1 MDDKLKYDRVT
12 EPQKA
17 QKAQIWKTAIG
28 LQAVD
33 GLKTSDYLIDIAKQ
47 HIEGDITID
56 EAGHYLREYYKARD
70 RRDESSE
77 RNEEA
82 DLVSQR
88 ITKIL
93 SEGGFSFTP
102 AFYCG
107 IHRKLFE
114 GIFKFAGQIRD
125 YNITK
130 KEWVLSGD
138 TVIYGNAPD
147 IAATLDYDFGV
158 ERAFSYKGLD
168 KAGIIKH
175 ISHFVA
181 YLWQIHA
188 FGEGNTRTT
197 AVFTILYLRSLGF
210 EVGNDLFETNSWY
223 FRNALVRANYNNLKK
238 GIFADQSYLEAFF
251 ENLIY
256 GGSNILSNR
265 AMHDVHPLEKN
276 TIYPDR
282 TQSILDYIEKNPGC
296 SAVIISKGLNIPL
309 RSTQRALASLS
320 AKVEHRGS
328 SKTGGYYL
336 KSQS

>member
-1 MDDKLKYDRVT
+1 MKERLKYDRVS

-17 QKAQIWKTAIG
+17 QKAQLWKTAIG

-33 GLKTSDYLIDIAKQ
+33 GLQTSDYLIGVAKQ

-70 RRDESSE
+70 FREESSE

-82 DLVSQR
+82 DIVSQR

-102 AFYCG
+102 SFYCG
-107 IHRKLFE
+107 IHRKLFDD
-114 GIFKFAGQIRD
+114 IFKFAGQIRD
-125 YNITK
+125 HNITK

-138 TVIYGNAPD
+138 TVIYGNAAD
-147 IAATLDYDFGV
+147 ISATLDYDFGV
-158 ERAFSYKGLD
+158 ERSFKYRGLD
-168 KAGIIKH
+168 KAAIIEH

-210 EVGNDLFETNSWY
+210 EVDNDLFENHSWY

-238 GIFADQSYLEAFF
+238 GVVADHSYLEAFF
-251 ENLIY
+251 DNLMY
-256 GGSNILSNR
+256 GGNNVLSNR
-265 AMHDVHPLEKN
+265 AMHDIHPLEKKA
-276 TIYPDR
+276 THSDR
-282 TQSILDYIEKNPGC
+282 EQSIFEYIKNNPGC
-296 SAVIISKGLNIPL
+296 SAVKISEDLNIPL
-309 RSTQRALASLS
+309 RTVQRAIAGLS
-320 AKVEHRGS
+320 EKIEHRGS

-336 KSQS
+336 KP

>member
-1 MDDKLKYDRVT
+1 MKERLKYDRVS

-17 QKAQIWKTAIG
+17 QKAQLWKTAIG

-33 GLKTSDYLIDIAKQ
+33 GLQTSDYLIGVAKQ

-70 RRDESSE
+70 FREESSE

-82 DLVSQR
+82 DIVSQR

-102 AFYCG
+102 SFYCG
-107 IHRKLFE
+107 IHRKLFDD
-114 GIFKFAGQIRD
+114 IFKFAGQIRD

-138 TVIYGNAPD
+138 TVIYGNAAD
-147 IAATLDYDFGV
+147 ISATLDYDFGV
-158 ERAFSYKGLD
+158 ERSFKYRGLD
-168 KAGIIKH
+168 KAAIIEH

-210 EVGNDLFETNSWY
+210 EVDNDLFENHSWY

-238 GIFADQSYLEAFF
+238 GVVADHSYLEAFF
-251 ENLIY
+251 DNLMY
-256 GGSNILSNR
+256 GGNNVLSNR
-265 AMHDVHPLEKN
+265 AMHDIHPLEKKATHSGREQ
-276 TIYPDR
+276 TI
-282 TQSILDYIEKNPGC
+282 LEYIKNNPGC
-296 SAVIISKGLNIPL
+296 SAVKISKDLSIPL
-309 RSTQRALASLS
+309 RTVQRAIAGLS
-320 AKVEHRGS
+320 EKIEHRGS

-336 KSQS
+336 KP

>member
-1 MDDKLKYDRVT
+1 MDEMLKYDRVT
-12 EPQKA
+12 EPRKA

-33 GLKTSDYLIDIAKQ
+33 GLKTSEYLIDVARQ

-56 EAGHYLREYYKARD
+56 EAGEYLREYYKARHA
-70 RRDESSE
+70 REESGE
-77 RNEEA
+77 REEEA

-102 AFYCG
+102 SFYCN

-114 GIFKFAGQIRD
+114 GIYKFAGQIRD
-125 YNITK
+125 FNITK

-147 IAATLDYDFGV
+147 ISATLDYDFGV
-158 ERAFSYKGLD
+158 ERSFSYKGLD
-168 KAGIIKH
+168 KSGIVQH

-210 EVGNDLFETNSWY
+210 EVDNDLFENNSWY

-238 GIFADQSYLEAFF
+238 GIAADQSYLEAFF
-251 ENLIY
+251 DNLLY
-256 GGSNILSNR
+256 GGNNILSNR
-265 AMHDVHPLEKN
+265 SMHDSHPLEKKAPESSRKQA
-276 TIYPDR
+276 IVDFVAA
-282 TQSILDYIEKNPGC
+282 NPGS
-296 SAVIISKGLNIPL
+296 SAVIISRELGIPL
-309 RSTQRALASLS
+309 RTIQRELAGLS
-320 AKVEHRGS
+320 DRIEHKGS

-336 KSQS
+336 REV

>member
-1 MDDKLKYDRVT
+1 MEEKLKYDKVS

-17 QKAQIWKTAIG
+17 RKAQIWKTAIG

-33 GLKTSDYLIDIAKQ
+33 GLQTSDYLIDVAKQ

-56 EAGHYLREYYKARD
+56 EAGHYLREYYKAREG
-70 RRDESSE
+70 REELGE

-82 DLVSQR
+82 DIVSQR

-102 AFYCG
+102 TFYCG

-114 GIFKFAGQIRD
+114 GIYKFAGQIRD
-125 YNITK
+125 YNISK

-147 IAATLDYDFGV
+147 ISATLDYDFGV
-158 ERAFSYKGLD
+158 ERAFKYKGLD
-168 KAGIIKH
+168 KAGIIEH

-210 EVGNDLFETNSWY
+210 DVDNDLFENHSWY

-238 GIFADQSYLEAFF
+238 GVVADQSYLEAFF
-251 ENLIY
+251 ENLMY
-256 GGSNILSNR
+256 GGTNILSNR
-265 AMHDVHPLEKN
+265 AMHDVHPIEKKARYSN
-276 TIYPDR
+276 R
-282 TQSILDYIEKNPGC
+282 EQSILDYIESNPGC
-296 SAVIISKGLNIPL
+296 SAVNISEELNIPL
-309 RSTQRALASLS
+309 RSVQRAIAGLHD
-320 AKVEHRGS
+320 KIEHRGS
-328 SKTGGYYL
+328 NKTGGYYL
-336 KSQS
+336 V

>member
-1 MDDKLKYDRVT
+1 MEEILKYDKIS
-12 EPQKA
+12 EPQKS
-17 QKAQIWKTAIG
+17 QKAQLWKTAIG

-33 GLKTSDYLIDIAKQ
+33 GLQTSEYLIDVAKQ

-56 EAGHYLREYYKARD
+56 EAGHYLKEYYKAKVDRD
-70 RRDESSE
+70 DSDARI
-77 RNEEA
+77 EEA
-82 DLVSQR
+82 DIVSQR

-107 IHRKLFE
+107 IHRKLFD

-138 TVIYGNAPD
+138 TVIYGNAAD
-147 IAATLDYDFGV
+147 ISATLDYDFGV
-158 ERAFSYKGLD
+158 ERSFKYSGLD
-168 KAGIIKH
+168 KSGIIEH

-210 EVGNDLFETNSWY
+210 DVDNDLFENHSWY

-238 GIFADQSYLEAFF
+238 GVVADQSYLEAFF
-251 ENLIY
+251 ENLMY
-256 GGSNILSNR
+256 GGNNLLSNR
-265 AMHDVHPLEKN
+265 AMHDVHPLEKK
-276 TIYPDR
+276 TKPSDR
-282 TQSILDYIEKNPGC
+282 EQLILEFIKSNPGC
-296 SAVIISKGLNIPL
+296 SAVIISESLSIPL
-309 RSTQRALASLS
+309 RSVQRAIASIS
-320 AKVEHRGS
+320 DKVEHRGS

-336 KSQS
+336 R

>member
-1 MDDKLKYDRVT
+1 MEEMLKYDKVA

-17 QKAQIWKTAIG
+17 RKARIWKTAIG

-33 GLKTSDYLIDIAKQ
+33 GLQTSDYLLDVARQ

-56 EAGHYLREYYKARD
+56 EAGQYLREYYKARD
-70 RRDESSE
+70 ARLEPDE
-77 RNEEA
+77 RQEEA
-82 DLVSQR
+82 DIVSQR

-93 SEGGFSFTP
+93 SESGFSFTP

-147 IAATLDYDFGV
+147 ISATMEYDFGI
-158 ERAFSYKGLD
+158 ERAFKYKGLD
-168 KAGIIKH
+168 KRGIIEH

-181 YLWQIHA
+181 YLWQIHP

-210 EVGNDLFETNSWY
+210 DVDNDLFENNSWY

-238 GIFADQSYLEAFF
+238 GIAADPSFLEAFF
-251 ENLIY
+251 DNLLY
-256 GGSNILSNR
+256 GGNNILSNR
-265 AMHDVHPLEKN
+265 SMHDSHPLENKGSGS
-276 TIYPDR
+276 DR
-282 TQSILDYIEKNPGC
+282 KRTILDFIEKNPGC
-296 SAVIISKGLNIPL
+296 SAVLISRELDIPL
-309 RSTQRALASLS
+309 RTTQRALAGLS
-320 AKVEHRGS
+320 NDIEHRGS

-336 KSQS
+336 K

>member
-1 MDDKLKYDRVT
+1 MEERLKYDRVS

-17 QKAQIWKTAIG
+17 RKAQLWKTAIG

-33 GLKTSDYLIDIAKQ
+33 GLQTSDYLIGVAKQ

-70 RRDESSE
+70 FREESSE

-82 DLVSQR
+82 DIVSQR

-102 AFYCG
+102 SFYCG
-107 IHRKLFE
+107 IHRKLFD

-138 TVIYGNAPD
+138 TVIYGNAAD
-147 IAATLDYDFGV
+147 ISATLDYDFGV
-158 ERAFSYKGLD
+158 ERSFKYRGLD
-168 KAGIIKH
+168 KAAIIEH

-197 AVFTILYLRSLGF
+197 AVFTILYLRFLGF
-210 EVGNDLFETNSWY
+210 EVDNDLFENHSWY
-223 FRNALVRANYNNLKK
+223 FRNALVKANYNNLQK
-238 GIFADQSYLEAFF
+238 GVVADQSYLEAFF
-251 ENLIY
+251 DNLMY
-256 GGSNILSNR
+256 GGNNVLSNR
-265 AMHDVHPLEKN
+265 AMHDIHPLEKKTTHSGREQ
-276 TIYPDR
+276 TILEF
-282 TQSILDYIEKNPGC
+282 IKNNPGC
-296 SAVIISKGLNIPL
+296 SAVKISEDLNIPL
-309 RSTQRALASLS
+309 RTVQRTIAGLS
-320 AKVEHRGS
+320 EMLEHRGS

-336 KSQS
+336 KP

>member
-1 MDDKLKYDRVT
+1 MKEILKYNKVT
-12 EPQKA
+12 EPNKA
-17 QKAQIWKTAIG
+17 QKAQMWKTAIG

-33 GLKTSDYLIDIAKQ
+33 GLQTSDYLLDVAKQ

-56 EAGHYLREYYKARD
+56 EAGKYLKEYYKARGSREETED
-70 RRDESSE
+70 

-82 DLVSQR
+82 DLVAQR

-102 AFYCG
+102 TFYCG
-107 IHRKLFE
+107 IHRKLFD
-114 GIFKFAGQIRD
+114 GILKFAGQIRG

-147 IAATLDYDFGV
+147 ISATLDYDFSA
-158 ERAFSYKGLD
+158 ERSFSYKGLD
-168 KAGIIKH
+168 KSEIIKH

-210 EVGNDLFETNSWY
+210 VVDNDLFEKNSWY
-223 FRNALVRANYNNLKK
+223 FRNSLVRANYNNLQK
-238 GIFADQSYLEAFF
+238 GIVADQSYLEAFF
-251 ENLIY
+251 ENLLY
-256 GGSNILSNR
+256 NGRNILSNR
-265 AMHDVHPLEKN
+265 AMHDIHPLEKKKTN
-276 TIYPDR
+276 LDR
-282 TQSILDYIEKNPGC
+282 KSAILDFVRKNPGC
-296 SAVIISKGLNIPL
+296 SAVIISKELGISL
-309 RSTQRALASLS
+309 RTTQRDLAALSDMI
-320 AKVEHRGS
+320 EHQGS
-328 SKTGGYYL
+328 DKTGGYFL
-336 KSQS
+336 K

>member
-1 MDDKLKYDRVT
+1 MEDKLKYNRVT
-12 EPQKA
+12 EPNKA

-33 GLKTSDYLIDIAKQ
+33 GLQTSDYLIDIAKQ
-47 HIEGDITID
+47 HIDGDITID

-70 RRDESSE
+70 NRDESAA

-107 IHRKLFE
+107 IHRKLFD
-114 GIFKFAGQIRD
+114 GIFKFAGQLRD

-138 TVIYGNAPD
+138 TVIYGNAAD

-158 ERAFSYKGLD
+158 ERAFKHKGLD
-168 KAGIIKH
+168 QNGIIKH

-210 EVGNDLFETNSWY
+210 DVDNDLFENHSWY

-238 GIFADQSYLEAFF
+238 GVVADQSYLESFF
-251 ENLIY
+251 ENLMY
-256 GGSNILSNR
+256 GGDNVLSNR
-265 AMHDVHPLEKN
+265 AMHDLHPLEKK
-276 TIYPDR
+276 TLHTDKEL
-282 TQSILDYIEKNPGC
+282 SILQYIEKNPGC
-296 SAVIISKGLNIPL
+296 SAVTISQDLNMPL
-309 RSTQRALASLS
+309 RSVQRTLAALSD
-320 AKVEHRGS
+320 KIEHKGS
-328 SKTGGYYL
+328 NKTGGYYL
-336 KSQS
+336 ISPF

>member
-1 MDDKLKYDRVT
+1 MEDILKYDKVN

-33 GLKTSDYLIDIAKQ
+33 GLQTSDYLIDVAKQ
-47 HIEGDITID
+47 HIEGYISID
-56 EAGHYLREYYKARD
+56 EAGRYLMEYYKARD
-70 RRDESSE
+70 ARNESVQRS
-77 RNEEA
+77 EEA

-102 AFYCG
+102 AFYCN
-107 IHRKLFE
+107 IHRKLFD
-114 GIFKFAGQIRD
+114 GIYKFAGQIRD

-130 KEWVLSGD
+130 SEWVLSGD
-138 TVIYGNAPD
+138 TVIYGNAAD
-147 IAATLDYDFGV
+147 ISATLDYDFSV
-158 ERAFSYKGLD
+158 ERDFRYKGLD
-168 KAGIIKH
+168 KYGIIEH

-210 EVGNDLFETNSWY
+210 EVYNDMFENNSWY

-238 GIFADQSYLEAFF
+238 GIVADQRYLEAFF
-251 ENLIY
+251 ENLMY
-256 GGSNILSNR
+256 EGNNILSNR
-265 AMHDVHPLEKN
+265 AMHDIHPLEKKLTQQDKAN
-276 TIYPDR
+276 SIYEFIKD
-282 TQSILDYIEKNPGC
+282 NPGT
-296 SAVIISKGLNIPL
+296 SAVVISKELNIPL
-309 RSTQRALASLS
+309 RSTQRLISALSDNIVH
-320 AKVEHRGS
+320 KGS
-328 SKTGGYYL
+328 NKTGGYYI
-336 KSQS
+336 K

>member
-1 MDDKLKYDRVT
+1 MEEILKYDKIS
-12 EPQKA
+12 EPQKS
-17 QKAQIWKTAIG
+17 QKAQLWKTAIG

-33 GLKTSDYLIDIAKQ
+33 GLQTSEYLIDVARQ

-56 EAGHYLREYYKARD
+56 EAGHYLKEYYKAKGDRD
-70 RRDESSE
+70 GSDA

-82 DLVSQR
+82 DIVSQR

-102 AFYCG
+102 AYYCG
-107 IHRKLFE
+107 IHRKLFD

-138 TVIYGNAPD
+138 TVIYGNAAD
-147 IAATLDYDFGV
+147 ISATLDYDFGV
-158 ERAFSYKGLD
+158 ERSFKYSGLD
-168 KAGIIKH
+168 KSGIIEH

-197 AVFTILYLRSLGF
+197 AVFTILYLRYLGF
-210 EVGNDLFETNSWY
+210 DVDNDLFENHSWY

-238 GIFADQSYLEAFF
+238 GVVADLSYLEAFF
-251 ENLIY
+251 ENLMY
-256 GGSNILSNR
+256 GGNNLLSNR
-265 AMHDVHPLEKN
+265 AMHDLHPLEKK
-276 TIYPDR
+276 TKPSDR
-282 TQSILDYIEKNPGC
+282 EQLILEFIKSNPGF
-296 SAVIISKGLNIPL
+296 SAVKISESLSIPL
-309 RSTQRALASLS
+309 RSVQRTIASIS
-320 AKVEHRGS
+320 DKVEHRGS

-336 KSQS
+336 R

>member
-1 MDDKLKYDRVT
+1 MDEMLKYDKVT

-17 QKAQIWKTAIG
+17 QKAEIWKAAIG

-33 GLKTSDYLIDIAKQ
+33 GLQTSDYLLDVAKQ
-47 HIEGDITID
+47 HIDGDITID
-56 EAGHYLREYYKARD
+56 EAGHYLREYYKAREC
-70 RRDESSE
+70 RDEASE

-82 DLVSQR
+82 DIVAQR

-114 GIFKFAGQIRD
+114 GIYKFAGQIRD

-147 IAATLDYDFGV
+147 ISATLDYDFGQ
-158 ERAFSYKGLD
+158 ERSFSYRGLNRS
-168 KAGIIKH
+168 KIVEH

-210 EVGNDLFETNSWY
+210 EVDNNMFKNYSWY

-238 GIFADQSYLEAFF
+238 GVTADQSYLEAFF
-251 ENLIY
+251 DNLMY
-256 GGSNILSNR
+256 GGDNLLSNR
-265 AMHDVHPLEKN
+265 AMHDTHPLEDK
-276 TIYPDR
+276 ISYSEKE
-282 TQSILDYIEKNPGC
+282 QSILYYIENNPGC
-296 SAVIISKGLNIPL
+296 SAVTISKDLNIPL
-309 RSTQRALASLS
+309 RSIQRALAGLS
-320 AKVEHRGS
+320 VEVEHRGS

-336 KSQS
+336 K

>member
-1 MDDKLKYDRVT
+1 MEERLKYDRVS

-17 QKAQIWKTAIG
+17 RKAQLWKTAIG

-33 GLKTSDYLIDIAKQ
+33 GLQTSDYLIGVAKQ

-70 RRDESSE
+70 FREESSE

-82 DLVSQR
+82 DIVSQR

-102 AFYCG
+102 SFYCG
-107 IHRKLFE
+107 IHRKLFD

-138 TVIYGNAPD
+138 TVIYGNAAD
-147 IAATLDYDFGV
+147 ISATLDYDFGV
-158 ERAFSYKGLD
+158 ERSFKYRGLD
-168 KAGIIKH
+168 KAAIIEH

-197 AVFTILYLRSLGF
+197 AVFTILYLRFLGF
-210 EVGNDLFETNSWY
+210 EVDNDLFENHSWY
-223 FRNALVRANYNNLKK
+223 FRNALVKANYNNLKK
-238 GIFADQSYLEAFF
+238 GVVADQSYLEAFF
-251 ENLIY
+251 DNLMY
-256 GGSNILSNR
+256 GGNNVLSNR
-265 AMHDVHPLEKN
+265 AMHDIHPLEKKTTHSGREQ
-276 TIYPDR
+276 TILEF
-282 TQSILDYIEKNPGC
+282 IKNNPGC
-296 SAVIISKGLNIPL
+296 SAVKISEDLNIPL
-309 RSTQRALASLS
+309 RTVQRTIAGLS
-320 AKVEHRGS
+320 EMLEHRGS

-336 KSQS
+336 KP